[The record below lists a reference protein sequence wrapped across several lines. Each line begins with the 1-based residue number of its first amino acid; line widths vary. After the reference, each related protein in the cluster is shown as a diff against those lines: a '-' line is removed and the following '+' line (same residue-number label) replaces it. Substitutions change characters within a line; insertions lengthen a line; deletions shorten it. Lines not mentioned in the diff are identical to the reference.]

1 MSLKNARDDITK
13 ISASTGVMKEYRK
26 RKNKKKGICLLLILL
41 VVIIAAGICYM
52 NDYYRSDKTAAQ
64 YFQKEGSV
72 KIKEIDNGLFLDGP
86 GEENA
91 LIFYPGAKVEYTAY
105 IPMLF
110 KLAEEDVDVFLIH
123 MPCNLA
129 IFGQNAADHVMNQY
143 SYEAWY
149 MGGHSL
155 GGAMAA
161 SYTAKHLD
169 CLNGLVLLAAYPTK
183 SLQEGDLA
191 VLSVYGSEDQV
202 LNMEKVK
209 EGRAYMPKDYT
220 EICIEGGNHAQFG
233 NYGFQDGD
241 GNALISAE
249 EQQTQTIQKILQMT
263 LFRE

>member
-1 MSLKNARDDITK
+1 MSLKNVRDDRTK
-13 ISASTGVMKEYRK
+13 ISAAAGSMEESGERK
-26 RKNKKKGICLLLILL
+26 HKKKGICLLFILL
-41 VVIIAAGICYM
+41 AVFIIAGICYM
-52 NDYYRSDKTAAQ
+52 NDYYRSDQTAAQ

-72 KIKEIDNGLFLDGP
+72 EIEEIDNGLFLDGP

-110 KLAEEDVDVFLIH
+110 KLAEEGMDVFLIH

-129 IFGQNAADHVMNQY
+129 IFGQNAADHVIDQY

-161 SYTAKHLD
+161 SYTAKHSD
-169 CLNGLVLLAAYPTK
+169 RLNGLVLLAAYPTK
-183 SLQEGDLA
+183 SLQEGDLT

-202 LNMEKVK
+202 LNMEKVE
-209 EGRAYMPKDYT
+209 EGRSYMPEDYT

-249 EQQTQTIQKILQMT
+249 EQQTQTVQNILQMI
-263 LFRE
+263 